1 MYVKNLVDGKEA
13 PLTRG
18 DQMVV
23 DTWTPDG
30 ESVVVR
36 TVGRA
41 VYTVSVHGDHTPRL
55 LVDTPYTEDELHL
68 SPDGR
73 WVAFN
78 SDESGRWEVYVASF
92 PGFTS
97 KQQLS
102 GQGGVQPQWRADG
115 RELFYLVLDGT
126 MMSVGV
132 ESGRDLVA
140 RQPSLLFQTRVSSSA
155 NLPHTRS
162 RRMASASLLWT
173 LAIVGRLHVPAE
185 SRPPR
190 RGHREVTVPSAEDP
204 TIASFATIWIAQ
216 ASCWTGSHEGCQA
229 SAAPTQLR
237 TRPTHPAN
245 FSRYARSVDGIDVHR
260 RAVESF
266 GLDERARV
274 PSTHRARGSPPPS
287 VFARA
292 TRLTTR
298 AHPESRT

>member
-1 MYVKNLVDGKEA
+1 MTQLTWFDRQGKRTGTVGDPGSTQGVSLAPSGRRAAVFRDTGGNVDLWTVDLTTGIVSRLTSDPADDTDPAWSPDERSIAFTSSRAGLYGVYVKNLVDGKEA

-30 ESVVVR
+30 QSVVVR

-78 SDESGRWEVYVASF
+78 ADESGRWEVYVASF

-115 RELFYLVLDGT
+115 RELFYLALDGT

-132 ESGRDLVA
+132 EPGRELVA
-140 RQPSLLFQTRVSSSA
+140 RTPSPLFPTRASPSP
-155 NLPHTRS
+155 NLPQYAVTPDGKRFLALDAGDRRS
-162 RRMASASLLWT
+162 SFTFLLN
-173 LAIVGRLHVPAE
+173 LL
-185 SRPPR
+185 RP
-190 RGHREVTVPSAEDP
+190 GE
-204 TIASFATIWIAQ
+204 ATAK
-216 ASCWTGSHEGCQA
+216 
-229 SAAPTQLR
+229 
-237 TRPTHPAN
+237 
-245 FSRYARSVDGIDVHR
+245 
-260 RAVESF
+260 
-266 GLDERARV
+266 
-274 PSTHRARGSPPPS
+274 
-287 VFARA
+287 
-292 TRLTTR
+292 
-298 AHPESRT
+298 